1 MSAAASESTTSA
13 AAPNRRAPGKPHPW
27 LEPGVL
33 LGALVPLAVLI
44 ARAARGTLGAD
55 PVAIA
60 LNQLGRL
67 ALVLLLCSL
76 AATPLRHLFGV
87 RWPQQIRRLLGLL
100 AFFYASLHF
109 GVYAL
114 VDQQL
119 ALAAIAEDVSKRPFI
134 MAGFS
139 ALLLLVPLAATST
152 KAMIRR
158 LGGARWRRLH
168 RLVYVAGSLAV
179 LHFVWRV
186 KSDLTQPLAY
196 AAVLLF
202 LFAVRVRHALG
213 SRSAASRL
221 RSASGRST

>member
-1 MSAAASESTTSA
+1 MTTA
-13 AAPNRRAPGKPHPW
+13 TPATTPATAAPARRAPRKPHPW

-33 LGALVPLAVLI
+33 LGALVPLAVLSV
-44 ARAARGTLGAD
+44 RAATGSLGAD

-60 LNQLGRL
+60 LNQLGLL
-67 ALVLLLCSL
+67 ALVLLLACL
-76 AATPLRHLFGV
+76 AATPARLLLGV

-100 AFFYASLHF
+100 AFFYACLHV
-109 GVYAL
+109 GVYTV

-168 RLVYVAGSLAV
+168 RLVYVAATLAV
-179 LHFVWRV
+179 LHFIWRV
-186 KSDLTQPLAY
+186 KSDLSEPLAY
-196 AAVLLF
+196 AAVLL
-202 LFAVRVRHALG
+202 LLLLVRVRHAL
-213 SRSAASRL
+213 RTRADAP
-221 RSASGRST
+221 